1 MIWLEIPL
9 SSDAPHF
16 SQENQ
21 LFGRSY
27 NFEFEWIER
36 EGFWVWHIYDASEQP
51 IALGVRLIA
60 EWPLLVHHTKEQ
72 SIAFYL
78 LPKTPHAQLDL
89 TTLYADFTLVA
100 HAVI

>member
-1 MIWLEIPL
+1 MSWLEIPL

-36 EGFWVWHIYDASEQP
+36 ESFWAWHIYDANEQP
-51 IALGVRLIA
+51 IALGIKLIA
-60 EWPLLVHHTKEQ
+60 EWPLFVHRAGDQ
-72 SIAFYL
+72 VIAFYL
-78 LPKTPHAQLDL
+78 WPKVPNAHLGL
-89 TTLYADFTLVA
+89 TSLQSDFSLVA
-100 HAVI
+100 HAAI